1 MRSNAIESYK
11 KQLKLSEN
19 QREILAGILLGDAT
33 METANQGRTYRLKIE
48 QSRRHAPYVM
58 YLYDVFREWVNSPPR
73 SRAVQRNGR
82 MSENVA
88 FATLSVAAFRFY
100 AMQFYRDGRKCVPEL
115 IHRWLTPKALAYWFM
130 DDGSIKS
137 RESKGVIFNTQGFL
151 KTEVEQLI
159 RALQQCFQ
167 LEALVRKQPEGWQ
180 IYISGRSYERM
191 TELIYPYLLE
201 SMRYKFPPSRKTR
214 LPKE

>member
-11 KQLKLSEN
+11 KQLKLSEI
-19 QREILAGILLGDAT
+19 QKEILVGILLGDAT
-33 METANQGRTYRLKIE
+33 LETANHGHTYRLKIE

-58 YLYDVFREWVNSPPR
+58 HLYDMFREWVNSPPR
-73 SRAVQRNGR
+73 SRVVRRHGR
-82 MSENVA
+82 TSENVA

-100 AMQFYRDGRKCVPEL
+100 AKQFYRDGRKCVPKL
-115 IHRWLTPKALAYWFM
+115 IHRWLTPKALAYWYM

-151 KTEVEQLI
+151 KIEVEQLI
-159 RALQQCFQ
+159 QALQQCFQ
-167 LEALVRKQPEGWQ
+167 LEASLRKQSDGWH
-180 IYISGRSYERM
+180 IYISGRSFERM
-191 TELIYPYLLE
+191 TELIHPYLLE